1 MITTRSLVLVKPTIT
16 KYDGTV
22 SNFIV
27 SKEMKL
33 EDVIEFVCGESFTS
47 LASVYFDS
55 VTEICTDDLKEK
67 GKTIHIKIIMK

>member
-1 MITTRSLVLVKPTIT
+1 MLIKYTVITRRSLVLVKPTLT

-33 EDVIEFVCGESFTS
+33 VDVIKVLCGESFTS
-47 LASVYFDS
+47 LTSVCKDL
-55 VTEICTDDLKEK
+55 EDLKLS
-67 GKTIHIKIIMK
+67 